1 MRPKLVAVALT
12 GGILVLGA
20 GSAVA
25 ASLPSWTTHAAGKM
39 APAAGS
45 RGVSAAPVTPSSL
58 PSVPSSVAPV
68 RAQTSTARA
77 GSTSARAAMPNAAG
91 TITYTVKPGDTLSG
105 IAEWF
110 SLHGYGALYAANM
123 SVIGSN
129 PNLIL
134 PGERITI
141 SHGVMKL
148 SGARK

>member
-1 MRPKLVAVALT
+1 
-12 GGILVLGA
+12 
-20 GSAVA
+20 
-25 ASLPSWTTHAAGKM
+25 
-39 APAAGS
+39 
-45 RGVSAAPVTPSSL
+45 VSAAPITPSSL
-58 PSVPSSVAPV
+58 PPAPPNTAPPNTAPV
-68 RAQTSTARA
+68 RAKTSTSGA
-77 GSTSARAAMPNAAG
+77 GAASASARAAMPHAAG

-123 SVIGSN
+123 SVIGAN

-148 SGARK
+148 STSK